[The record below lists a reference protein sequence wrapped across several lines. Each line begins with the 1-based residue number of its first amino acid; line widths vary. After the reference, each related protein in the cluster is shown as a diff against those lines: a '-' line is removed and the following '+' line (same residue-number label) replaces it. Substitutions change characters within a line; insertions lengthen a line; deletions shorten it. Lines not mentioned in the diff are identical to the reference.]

1 MNTPIIT
8 PVALDNLSNDSQ
20 KILDL
25 IPGNGLKGV
34 YAPINVLGTLLHGK
48 NLLGDFLTYWVNA
61 KNNMSLNCREQE
73 IIILRMGY
81 HYQSNYVWKHH
92 IPVAKEF
99 DITDDEIALLDS
111 SIIASET
118 FSSKEKALIAFCDQ
132 MVLKRNVSNELW
144 TKYQDVLTTENVLDL
159 IHLVSQYVVF
169 ALTNNIFRVEV
180 EASLDQFRSLH

>member
-1 MNTPIIT
+1 MQKPIVT
-8 PVALDNLSNDSQ
+8 PVALDNLCADSQ

-25 IPGNGLKGV
+25 IPGNGLKGEF
-34 YAPINVLGTLLHGK
+34 APINVLGTLLYGK

-61 KNNMSLNCREQE
+61 KNNMTLNCREQE

-99 DITDDEIALLDS
+99 EITDNEIEVLSHSIINCETLSNKEVALL
-111 SIIASET
+111 
-118 FSSKEKALIAFCDQ
+118 AFCDQ
-132 MVLKRNVSNELW
+132 MVLKRNVTNELW
-144 TKYQDVLTTENVLDL
+144 EKYQDVLTTENVLDL

-180 EASLDQFRSLH
+180 ESSLDQFKSLH

>member
-1 MNTPIIT
+1 MNTPLVT
-8 PVALDNLSNDSQ
+8 PVALDNLSADSQ

-25 IPGNGLKGV
+25 IPGNGLKGEF
-34 YAPINVLGTLLHGK
+34 APVNVLGTLLHGK
-48 NLLGDFLTYWVNA
+48 NQLGDFLTYWVNA
-61 KNNMSLNCREQE
+61 KNNMSLSCREQE

-99 DITDDEIALLDS
+99 DITDNEIISLDS
-111 SIIASET
+111 SNIECET
-118 FSSKEKALIAFCDQ
+118 FSAKESALLAFCDQ
-132 MVLKRNVSNELW
+132 MIIRRNVSNELLG
-144 TKYQDVLTTENVLDL
+144 KYQKVLTSENILDL

-180 EASLDQFRSLH
+180 EASLDQFRSLS